1 MLRIERRGPI
11 AIWTIDRPEARN
23 ALDAATMQAL
33 AAALAEAGADP
44 SLRVAILTGAGD
56 VFVSGGDLRELRDR
70 STSADAEILSDAG
83 FALTRAI
90 ADLRFPV
97 ICAMPGPAVG
107 GGAELAIACDMR
119 VAASGARIAFVQTRM
134 GICTAWGTVPRLCA
148 LVGPGVAGR
157 LLYTARSV
165 DTGEAREL
173 GLLDDVVASGTALD
187 TALLW
192 AEEIAKGSPPAVA
205 AMKRLVRA
213 TTDSIVSAVR
223 PLERDAFVATW
234 TGPDHAEAVEAYFER
249 RLPRW
254 RV

>member
-1 MLRIERRGPI
+1 MLRVERRGPI
-11 AIWTIDRPEARN
+11 AIWTIDRPEAKN
-23 ALDAATMQAL
+23 ALDAATMHAL
-33 AAALAEAGADP
+33 AVAVAEAGADA
-44 SLRVAILTGAGD
+44 SVRAAILTGAGD
-56 VFVSGGDLRELRDR
+56 VFVSGGDLRELRGK
-70 STSADAEILSDAG
+70 STSADAETLTDAG

-90 ADLRFPV
+90 VDLPFPV

-119 VAASGARIAFVQTRM
+119 VAVSGARIAFVQTRM
-134 GICTAWGTVPRLCA
+134 GISTAWGTVPRLCA
-148 LVGPGVAGR
+148 LVGPSVAGR
-157 LLYTARSV
+157 LLYTARSL
-165 DTGEAREL
+165 DTGEAKEL
-173 GLLDDVVASGTALD
+173 GLIDDVVSSGTALD

-213 TTDSIVSAVR
+213 TSESIATAVR

-254 RV
+254 QR